1 MEWNHGCCMSHR
13 AAAGR
18 KILSEIELGLI
29 KLRTAQDA
37 QIKSRASQLKVLGES
52 SKYGA
57 GLKSGHF

>member
-1 MEWNHGCCMSHR
+1 MSHT

-29 KLRTAQDA
+29 KLRTAPDA